1 MALNAIQWSWK
12 THKSENPKTRGRK
25 TNIVRLDIGSCL
37 QSKPFSLCYQKVHR
51 FPPDLRFL
59 HPPQQNMKHKKL
71 KVLTK
76 LGQYVLEIP
85 VTNWWMVIC
94 SRVPECQIIYSDKK
108 VKWAF
113 KSVRFSTFC
122 HFFTQIY
129 PWDPWHSATLIYHIC
144 RAGTEHS
151 LYRISTSR
159 NHSPSFIEYIFCIN
173 SIEIL
178 HVI

>member
-12 THKSENPKTRGRK
+12 THKSENPKPRGRK

-51 FPPDLRFL
+51 LPPDLRFL

-94 SRVPECQIIYSDKK
+94 SRVPECQIIYLDKK
-108 VKWAF
+108 VNWAF

-122 HFFTQIY
+122 HFFYNCNSDISY
-129 PWDPWHSATLIYHIC
+129 NIHIC
-144 RAGTEHS
+144 RDGTEHC

>member
-1 MALNAIQWSWK
+1 MDPRCYMHIWCRYYRIYVIYIWYTL
-12 THKSENPKTRGRK
+12 TGRPSSIE
-25 TNIVRLDIGSCL
+25 TLLIVL
-37 QSKPFSLCYQKVHR
+37 SKKYTDCPLTSVSYIH
-51 FPPDLRFL
+51 
-59 HPPQQNMKHKKL
+59 PQQNMKHKKL

-85 VTNWWMVIC
+85 VSDWWMMIC